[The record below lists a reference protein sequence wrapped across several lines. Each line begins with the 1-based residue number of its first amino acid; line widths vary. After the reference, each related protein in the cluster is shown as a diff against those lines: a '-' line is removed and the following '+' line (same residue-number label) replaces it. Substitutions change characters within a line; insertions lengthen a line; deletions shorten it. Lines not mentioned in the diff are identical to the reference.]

1 MKFTIA
7 SWIMF
12 TLILVFMCYSY
23 LDIKKNL
30 QRLKV
35 GKERKLFKSSSRY
48 KSLYITSLAIR
59 IIMPLIILVFLG
71 LIFFSPIYHHTFLNL
86 NYNQILSII
95 GVSLFIMIGIVL
107 GLSAELSGL
116 LENLASQKENN

>member
-1 MKFTIA
+1 MKFTIV

-71 LIFFSPIYHHTFLNL
+71 LIFFSPIYHHTFLNPKF
-86 NYNQILSII
+86 Q
-95 GVSLFIMIGIVL
+95 
-107 GLSAELSGL
+107 E
-116 LENLASQKENN
+116 